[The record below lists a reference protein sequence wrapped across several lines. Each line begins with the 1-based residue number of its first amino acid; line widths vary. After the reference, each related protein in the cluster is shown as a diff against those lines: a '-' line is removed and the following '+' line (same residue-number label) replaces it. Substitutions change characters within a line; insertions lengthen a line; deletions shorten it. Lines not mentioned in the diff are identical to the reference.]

1 MKAFKL
7 SAAAAL
13 ALALAG
19 CGGGGGNS
27 AGGNAT
33 AAGADQNFKVEQ
45 IAAPN
50 GANWADTVT
59 QTPDGG
65 FLKGNPAA
73 RVKVVEYGS
82 MTCSH
87 CADFSETGEP
97 ALVDK
102 YVKSGQVSFEFR
114 NYVRDPADIAAAL
127 IARCNGAAAFFPLT
141 EQLFASQAEW
151 MNKLQ
156 QMPAEQQAQLQ
167 SMSPAQAV
175 GVYAQAAGLVDFARV
190 RGIPAAKAQACV
202 ADAGQVQRLVEI
214 GKSAGEIPGTPAFFI
229 NGTLVPNSADW
240 KTLEAAVQQA
250 LR

>member
-19 CGGGGGNS
+19 CGGS
-27 AGGNAT
+27 DMAGGNTA
-33 AAGADQNFKVEQ
+33 AAGAEQNFKVDQ

-59 QTPDGG
+59 QTADGG
-65 FLKGNPAA
+65 FLRGNPAA
-73 RVKVVEYGS
+73 KVKVVEYGS

-87 CADFSETGEP
+87 CADFSEKGEP
-97 ALVDK
+97 ALIDK

-114 NYVRDPADIAAAL
+114 NFVRDPADMAAAL
-127 IARCNGAAAFFPLT
+127 IARCNGATAFFPLT

-151 MNKLQ
+151 MAKLQ
-156 QMPAEQQAQLQ
+156 EMPADQQAQLQ
-167 SMSPAQAV
+167 NMTPAQAV

-202 ADAGQVQRLVEI
+202 ADAAR
-214 GKSAGEIPGTPAFFI
+214 SARKPAIFPARRPF
-229 NGTLVPNSADW
+229 
-240 KTLEAAVQQA
+240 
-250 LR
+250 

>member
-19 CGGGGGNS
+19 CGGS
-27 AGGNAT
+27 DMAGGNNA
-33 AAGADQNFKVEQ
+33 AAGAEQNFKVEQ

-65 FLKGNPAA
+65 FLRGNPTAK
-73 RVKVVEYGS
+73 VKVVEYGS

-87 CADFSETGEP
+87 CADFSEKGEP
-97 ALVDK
+97 ALIDK

-114 NYVRDPADIAAAL
+114 NFVRDPADMAAAL
-127 IARCNGAAAFFPLT
+127 IARCNGATAFFPLT

-151 MNKLQ
+151 MAKLQ
-156 QMPAEQQAQLQ
+156 EMPADQQAQLQ
-167 SMSPAQAV
+167 TMTPAQAV

-202 ADAGQVQRLVEI
+202 ADAAQVQKLVEI
-214 GKSAGEIPGTPAFFI
+214 GQKAGQIPGTPAFMI

-240 KTLEAAVQQA
+240 KTLEPAIQQA

>member
-19 CGGGGGNS
+19 CGGS
-27 AGGNAT
+27 DTAGGNTA
-33 AAGADQNFKVEQ
+33 AAGAEQNFKVDQ

-59 QTPDGG
+59 QTADGG
-65 FLKGNPAA
+65 FLRGNPAA
-73 RVKVVEYGS
+73 KVKVVEYGS

-87 CADFSETGEP
+87 CADFSEKGEP
-97 ALVDK
+97 ALIDK

-114 NYVRDPADIAAAL
+114 NFVRDPADMAAAL
-127 IARCNGAAAFFPLT
+127 IARCNGATAFFPLT

-151 MNKLQ
+151 MAKLQ
-156 QMPAEQQAQLQ
+156 EMPADQQAQLQ
-167 SMSPAQAV
+167 NMTPAQAV

-202 ADAGQVQRLVEI
+202 ADAAQVQKLVEI
-214 GKSAGEIPGTPAFFI
+214 GQKAGDIPGTPAFLI

-240 KTLEAAVQQA
+240 KTLEPAIQQA